1 MAVSLRVP
9 EEVKKRIDELA
20 RQQDVTPHG
29 FMLEAIREKVEA
41 EEARLAF
48 HAEAE
53 RRLARM
59 KRPVSSS
66 RRRRCLNTCGGA
78 LSGARPHLRSRARR
92 GDRLRQWSAGR
103 SQTYLRVL
111 CPGTIPELPRCGDCA
126 GG

>member
-9 EEVKKRIDELA
+9 EEVKKRIDKLA
-20 RQQDVTPHG
+20 KQQDVTPHG

-59 KRPVSSS
+59 KKTGGGIPAQEVFEYLQRRASGRKATRPKP
-66 RRRRCLNTCGGA
+66 RK
-78 LSGARPHLRSRARR
+78 LR
-92 GDRLRQWSAGR
+92 
-103 SQTYLRVL
+103 
-111 CPGTIPELPRCGDCA
+111 
-126 GG
+126 